1 MLQLLPVCLFTQE
14 IIMEIRPILKFEKKD
29 CLTLPT
35 PKETS
40 AWYYVQE
47 TISFHF
53 GKAIH

>member
-40 AWYYVQE
+40 A
-47 TISFHF
+47 
-53 GKAIH
+53 